1 MIKLSTLDK
10 TSHVTSNIQSELSKI
25 CLTFANRKLQ
35 SISGFIINSRFRVWI
50 LHHYSG
56 QRKCK
61 YLRCKFLTR
70 KNIWNSCEGRV
81 SKINYKWNKQLQVK
95 QTNYKE
101 ANKLQGSKQITRKQ
115 TNYKLNKQITRK
127 QTNQKWH
134 KQITVKRSNYVCNK
148 QSKLLPY

>member
-101 ANKLQGSKQITRKQ
+101 ANKLQVKQTIYKEANQSKVTQ
-115 TNYKLNKQITRK
+115 TNYSKKIKLRVQ
-127 QTNQKWH
+127 QTK
-134 KQITVKRSNYVCNK
+134 
-148 QSKLLPY
+148 

>member
-10 TSHVTSNIQSELSKI
+10 TSHVTSNIQSEFSKI

-101 ANKLQGSKQITRKQ
+101 ANKLQVKQTIYKEANQSKVTQ
-115 TNYKLNKQITRK
+115 TNYSKKIKLRVQ
-127 QTNQKWH
+127 QTK
-134 KQITVKRSNYVCNK
+134 
-148 QSKLLPY
+148 